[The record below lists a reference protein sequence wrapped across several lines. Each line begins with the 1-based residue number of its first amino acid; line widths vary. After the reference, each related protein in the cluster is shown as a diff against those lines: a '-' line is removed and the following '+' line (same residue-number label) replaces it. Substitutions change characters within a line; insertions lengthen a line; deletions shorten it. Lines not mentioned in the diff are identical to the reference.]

1 MKAFFLAM
9 LPLLIASTLHAQLSL
24 TDEQVIEYSKSIDV
38 KLLDP
43 SLPSERLEDWLRSG
57 PPHAEF
63 LRWQSDETCDNKPDL
78 DTDYPRC
85 VRVAFER
92 GGQSGY
98 FLVHIGTLR
107 KGIIGPPQLFQGI
120 GVQEP
125 PFVQTGWTGRLS
137 GLSHLLDQPVVSG
150 RVNELYQAIAARH
163 PIGIPK
169 GTDKAVIWPLLSRRL
184 NQQLEAAQA
193 CQDDYRRQHPK
204 TDIAPKPAWLR
215 TGLFTGDSKRA
226 VPLYGLVTKKEPRKD
241 GSFDVY
247 VNLTYV
253 KVPGFVPD
261 HTQWNIIATVVPEG
275 NRFVVDDVRLFD
287 GLDTDGPS
295 HLLSETFAGCAG
307 PKWTGEHVVERAP
320 VPLPSPHYT
329 DWDAVNALRGSAY
342 KEEEAFAKALDVHHL
357 DPLLPSQR
365 LEDWLKAGAVHVDHI
380 EWRALGCNI
389 TEGHYGATPNPE
401 GGLCVEVFFQRGNA
415 FVEIRVSNRGKGI
428 PGAPRLEYM
437 KVSHK
442 DERLLSYI
450 VSDHEKV
457 SDSDRLSDLPPLLDQ
472 EAAIDAARNLYDMVV
487 EHHPIGIPQ
496 GDDSARIMPLLSASL
511 RKQLQD
517 AQACQEDYFRQSPA
531 ADRNQKPVWLN
542 AGLFSGVD
550 DLAAPGAEL
559 IDHKEKKDD
568 GSFHVIVWLSRK
580 ESVVPNSAASASSW
594 RNWHVSVAVRAEDSR
609 FVIDDVRIFDGL
621 SGESPS
627 HLLTDSF
634 AGCNGSRWV
643 GVDSRIIQR
652 RPSSNAR
659 PIIEEESAT
668 AKSACV
674 NRSQKLLGDWQP

>member
-63 LRWQSDETCDNKPDL
+63 LRWQSDDTCDNKPDR

-125 PFVQTGWTGRLS
+125 PFVQTGWTERLS

-184 NQQLEAAQA
+184 KQQLEMAQA

-204 TDIAPKPAWLR
+204 TDIDPKPAWLH
-215 TGLFTGDSKRA
+215 TGLFVGDSKRA
-226 VPLYGLVTKKEPRKD
+226 VPLYGIVTKKEPGKD

-247 VNLTYV
+247 VDLTYV

-261 HTQWNIIATVVPEG
+261 HTRWDIIATVVPEG

-295 HLLSETFAGCAG
+295 HLLSETFAGCDG
-307 PKWTGEHVVERAP
+307 PKWTGEHVVERAH
-320 VPLPSPHYT
+320 VALPPPHFT
-329 DWDAVNALRGSAY
+329 DRNAVNALRARAY
-342 KEEEAFAKALDVHHL
+342 KKEEAFAKALDVHQL

-365 LEDWLKAGAVHVDHI
+365 IDDWLKADVLHVDHV

-389 TEGHYGATPNPE
+389 TEGRYGATLNPE
-401 GGLCVEVFFQRGNA
+401 AGLCAAVSFQRGNT
-415 FVEIRVSNRGKGI
+415 FVEIKVGNGAKGI
-428 PGAPRLEYM
+428 SGAPRLEYM
-437 KVSHK
+437 KVNDK
-442 DERLLSYI
+442 DERLLSYV
-450 VSDHEKV
+450 VSDLDKV
-457 SDSDRLSDLPPLLDQ
+457 SDSDRLSDLPRLLDQ
-472 EAAIDAARNLYDMVV
+472 ESAIDAARNLYDTVV
-487 EHHPIGIPQ
+487 EHHPLGIPQ
-496 GDDSARIMPLLSASL
+496 GDGRARIMPLLSASL

-517 AQACQEDYFRQSPA
+517 AQACQEDYLHQSPA
-531 ADRNQKPVWLN
+531 SERNQKPVWFN
-542 AGLFSGVD
+542 AGLFSGEGES
-550 DLAAPGAEL
+550 AAPGAEL
-559 IDHKEKKDD
+559 IDHEEHKDD
-568 GSFHVIVWLSRK
+568 GSLHVIVWLSRK
-580 ESVVPNSAASASSW
+580 ESVVPNAVASASSW
-594 RNWHVSVAVRAEDSR
+594 RNWHVSVAVSAEDGR
-609 FVIDDVRIFDGL
+609 FAIDDVRIFDGL
-621 SGESPS
+621 STDSPS

-634 AGCNGSRWV
+634 VGCNGSRWV
-643 GVDSRIIQR
+643 GVDSRIMQR
-652 RPSSNAR
+652 RPSSNAG